1 MSILQQTISND
12 LSYVADGSFKTN
24 SPTATQMLFWI
35 MEISIAIDLQC

>member
-24 SPTATQMLFWI
+24 SPTQMLFWI